1 MQGGGTR
8 LCPWLLQRAA
18 THTAARVGTKTGDMA
33 EVALGSGCEPLT
45 DLVRSLG
52 WQAGGDTA
60 DVRVICAAAGPEAV
74 AAEGVA
80 AARARAAL
88 VVLLARE
95 ENAAAAYEAGA
106 THVCLAGAA
115 PDVLCVTLR
124 LAARHARR
132 LRGAGQFR
140 RAGEPGEGGVER
152 FVETLPT
159 DEPVAVAVISIT
171 RFDTVNVAYGRAAGD
186 SLLRQAGA
194 RIALTLPAAAVIER
208 DNGAGFIIALREDA
222 AGTSARIAA
231 MEIALGR
238 RFSLGEE
245 EASVGVRIGLAHRW
259 PGESVASLVRRAR
272 DALALAS
279 TGEGAAVRIAGQPL
293 AGNGIDLAADLHRAM
308 DRGEIDILFQ
318 PQVEIASDR
327 IVGVEALA
335 RWEHPRHGVL
345 GASTLFAAAARA
357 GLGLPLSEHIQSLAL
372 RRAGAW
378 SGALAELRVAVN
390 VTATD
395 LARADFAAHFM
406 AMVDQAGIAP
416 QRVTVEV
423 TESGM
428 VTDLPLAAERL
439 QQLRGAGLK
448 VAIDDFGT
456 GYSSLAYLKAL
467 PLDYLKIDRSIT
479 QDIMGGPRARVV
491 VSGVIA
497 IAAGLGLRTI
507 AEGVESVAE
516 RDLLASEGCDL
527 YQGFLRAGPVDEMT
541 LARLIGGESI

>member
-1 MQGGGTR
+1 M
-8 LCPWLLQRAA
+8 LQRAA
-18 THTAARVGTKTGDMA
+18 PHTAAMVSTKASDMT
-33 EVALGSGCEPLT
+33 EVALGSGCAPLAPII
-45 DLVRSLG
+45 RSLG
-52 WQAGGDTA
+52 WRAGGDTA
-60 DVRVICAAAGPEAV
+60 DVRMIDAAAGAEAV
-74 AAEGVA
+74 ATEGLV

-95 ENAAAAYEAGA
+95 EEAAAAYDAGA
-106 THVCLAGAA
+106 THVCLSGADDA
-115 PDVLCVTLR
+115 ALTVTLR
-124 LAARHARR
+124 FAARHARR

-140 RAGEPGEGGVER
+140 RAGEPSDGGVER
-152 FVETLPT
+152 FLEALRPDTPA
-159 DEPVAVAVISIT
+159 AVAVISIS
-171 RFDTVNVAYGRAAGD
+171 RFDAVNVAYGRAAGD
-186 SLLRQAGA
+186 SLLHQAGA
-194 RIALTLPAAAVIER
+194 RLALTLPKTAVMER
-208 DNGAGFIIALREDA
+208 DNGAGFIVALREEDDA
-222 AGTSARIAA
+222 ASARIAA
-231 MEIALGR
+231 MEIALGQ

-245 EASVGVRIGLAHRW
+245 EASVGARIGLAHRI
-259 PGESVASLVRRAR
+259 PGESAESLVRRAR

-279 TGEGAAVRIAGQPL
+279 IGEGAAVRIAAAPL

-318 PQVEIASDR
+318 PQVHMTGDQASDR

-378 SGALAELRVAVN
+378 GGALAGLRVAVN

-395 LARADFAAHFM
+395 LARTDFTEHFL
-406 AMVDQAGIAP
+406 AMIARAGIAP
-416 QRVTVEV
+416 DRVTAEV
-423 TESGM
+423 TESGL
-428 VTDLPLAAERL
+428 VTDLPLAARRL
-439 QQLRGAGLK
+439 QQLRDAGLR